1 MNSYIVMIVFKIEIG
16 CFVDIVQKRLF
27 LFKSV
32 TCDYA
37 SLDLYMF
44 EIYIFLNLPHT
55 IAK

>member
-32 TCDYA
+32 TSDYA
-37 SLDLYMF
+37 SLDLYICLKY
-44 EIYIFLNLPHT
+44 IYS
-55 IAK
+55 